1 MNNPPGRNTRSG
13 KISFTFGEPAVT
25 VCEMNRPVPLSLQ
38 SVSIIIVGYQSSE
51 DLKMLLPCLVEQSP
65 ILGTDIVVIDN
76 GSTDDSRQVLE
87 QFKDAITL
95 LINSENVGFAAAVNQ
110 GFRESGASYV
120 LLLNPDTRLDTHC
133 IHALKT
139 YLDSHPSVAAVAP
152 RMEFPDGR
160 LQPSRGSFPS
170 VFRTI
175 AHLFRLKRLMPRD
188 EKIIH
193 GPLKIL
199 GSAFSQYAPLPET
212 DQTVDYT
219 TGACVLLRRSAVEA
233 IGGLDDNF
241 FLYYEEIDLAR
252 RLRDEGFT
260 WVFLNTV
267 SAVHA
272 VAASSSRSPLRP
284 FYERYKSMCYYF
296 HKHHHPLS
304 AFIVRQLLYIMVFF
318 RWGCVLISKRFR
330 LDPEIPLS
338 AEIAMYKRLVGPRAR
353 PAPKDP

>member
-1 MNNPPGRNTRSG
+1 M
-13 KISFTFGEPAVT
+13 PAVT
-25 VCEMNRPVPLSLQ
+25 VSVMNRPVPLQ
-38 SVSIIIVGYQSSE
+38 SVSIIIVGYQSCE
-51 DLKMLLPCLVEQSP
+51 DLKTLLPCLVEHSP
-65 ILGTDIVVIDN
+65 VLGTEIVVIDN
-76 GSTDDSRQVLE
+76 GSTDGTRHVLE
-87 QFKDAITL
+87 KYKDTVTVIY
-95 LINSENVGFAAAVNQ
+95 NSENMGFAAAVNQ
-110 GFRESGASYV
+110 GFRESGAPYV
-120 LLLNPDTRLDTHC
+120 LLLNPDARLDAHGIYT
-133 IHALKT
+133 LKT
-139 YLDSHPSVAAVAP
+139 YLDDHPSVAAVAP

-188 EKIIH
+188 EKVIR

-199 GSAFSQYAPLPET
+199 GSAFGQYAPLPET

-219 TGACVLLRRSAVEA
+219 TGACVLMRRSAVDE

-252 RLRDEGFT
+252 RLRNEGYT

-267 SAVHA
+267 SAVHT

-296 HKHHHPLS
+296 RKHHHALS
-304 AFIVRQLLYIMVFF
+304 AFVVRQLLYVMVFF
-318 RWGCVLISKRFR
+318 RWGCVLINKRFR
-330 LDPEIPLS
+330 LDPDTPLS
-338 AEIAMYKRLVGPRAR
+338 AEIAMYKQLVRPRAR